1 MNLAI
6 YSQCVQDLHA
16 AKQYGNMA
24 TTTALL
30 STDLVINSVE
40 LGEDD
45 AINESRLG
53 GVGVIS
59 QRLVELGQLV
69 NCFIAHKSLT
79 NKQDP
84 VRLVDFDQ
92 LGQST
97 HQWFIVLHAPCC
109 VHQAGI
115 KAAVTC

>member
-1 MNLAI
+1 MCVTLACTTNNQSMNLAI

-16 AKQYGNMA
+16 AKQHGNTA

-59 QRLVELGQLV
+59 QCLVELGQLV
-69 NCFIAHKSLT
+69 NCLIAH
-79 NKQDP
+79 
-84 VRLVDFDQ
+84 
-92 LGQST
+92 
-97 HQWFIVLHAPCC
+97 
-109 VHQAGI
+109 
-115 KAAVTC
+115 

>member
-1 MNLAI
+1 MLQYVQPRGKFLCVTLACTINNQSMNWAI

-16 AKQYGNMA
+16 AKQYGNTA

-30 STDLVINSVE
+30 STDLVINSVK

-69 NCFIAHKSLT
+69 NCLIAH
-79 NKQDP
+79 
-84 VRLVDFDQ
+84 
-92 LGQST
+92 
-97 HQWFIVLHAPCC
+97 
-109 VHQAGI
+109 
-115 KAAVTC
+115 